1 MHTHTSKGDTTG
13 NPTPGSVSRSNENT
27 VRIIGI
33 SSQSPV
39 SGCHGL
45 TYLLAKTI
53 HPLAVNPSK
62 IAFMAKTT
70 VARCFGFLYTA
81 SRYTFSPPLRGN
93 MVPYSSQ
100 MKRPQNDMMNPST
113 HSISDAPTDP
123 TDPKIDEGVEKTAVP
138 MIRPTLYI
146 EEWKPA
152 RDRANCDRTHIKS
165 VQLKMPRWRP
175 IPPAASGHTE

>member
-1 MHTHTSKGDTTG
+1 MCAHTSKSDTTG
-13 NPTPGSVSRSNENT
+13 NPTSSSVSRSNENT

-39 SGCHGL
+39 FGCHGL

-93 MVPYSSQ
+93 IVPYSSQ
-100 MKRPQNDMMNPST
+100 MKRPQNDMTKRST
-113 HSISDAPTDP
+113 QSMREAPTDP
-123 TDPKIDEGVEKTAVP
+123 TEPKIEEGVEKIPVP
-138 MIRPTLYI
+138 MIRPTLRLI
-146 EEWKPA
+146 
-152 RDRANCDRTHIKS
+152 S
-165 VQLKMPRWRP
+165 
-175 IPPAASGHTE
+175 